1 MTTPTHTLGCQHPHP
16 KQAELRD
23 LLFRRPFDPGADG
36 HRRIFAEAGR
46 GGGKTL
52 IAALL
57 MLESAT
63 TFNRGLPHLWS
74 EPTYRDCIR
83 VFMRTWSYLVP
94 RDLWTFNKSD
104 MVVTLSPRIGGA
116 TIDLF
121 SRHSRDSES
130 EPRGPTYAGAVSD
143 EVAKDNSGKI
153 FKLVAPLLR
162 DPGAELLW
170 HLSITTP
177 RPGWYAQ
184 LLANSNDAKIRW
196 SSYDNTYIPPAVFD
210 GFSVDMTEDERRQ
223 EIFAEHVSL
232 AGLVWSEFAD
242 APHPAGNRHPHKF
255 DPRAPWTLA
264 CDIGNRSA
272 WLVIQ
277 TVAGLDS
284 PIDVI
289 VAEYQPDHGDTTAMV
304 ERISH
309 DYGYPAHVIA
319 GSDASDAH
327 RSTLTGSAHAVL
339 FRAAWPGA
347 RISWPTGANVSKER
361 QVWHAKARVC
371 HPRSRARLL
380 CVSDHLK
387 SHDRSKRRG
396 VLEMF
401 ASDSWPEA
409 GETGGAALLRKDKAR
424 NPQSVEDTRDAL
436 LYAMVCL
443 HPPRGGDPDWHRVA

>member
-1 MTTPTHTLGCQHPHP
+1 M
-16 KQAELRD
+16 
-23 LLFRRPFDPGADG
+23 DG

-74 EPTYRDCIR
+74 EPTYRDWIR
-83 VFMRTWSYLVP
+83 VFMRTWSMLVP

-104 MVVTLSPRIGGA
+104 MCVTLSPRIGGA

-143 EVAKDNSGKI
+143 EVAKDANGKI

-162 DPGAELLW
+162 DPGAKLLW

-184 LLANSNDAKIRW
+184 LLRASNDDKIRW
-196 SSYDNTYIPPAVFD
+196 SSYDNTYISKAVFD

-232 AGLVWSEFAD
+232 AGLVWSEYKD
-242 APHPAGNRHPHKF
+242 APSPAGNRHPHKF
-255 DPRAPWTLA
+255 DPRQPWSLA

-272 WLVIQ
+272 WLVMQ
-277 TVAGLDS
+277 TVASSSG
-284 PIDVI
+284 PVDVI
-289 VAEYQPDHGDTTAMV
+289 VAEYQPDHGDTTAMID
-304 ERISH
+304 RISR
-309 DYGYPAHVIA
+309 DYGYPSTVVA

-327 RSTLTGSAHAVL
+327 RSIQTGKLL
-339 FRAAWPGA
+339 FAPK
-347 RISWPTGANVSKER
+347 S
-361 QVWHAKARVC
+361 
-371 HPRSRARLL
+371 RLL
-380 CVSDHLK
+380 RCSIGKDRGPLRVHHVHLRHLSRRVRLKHRSGRHDLSRVSVQPTTRPALDPIRRLVSDHVGNRDVLK
-387 SHDRSKRRG
+387 GPVDVHVPLISLHRDFCCR
-396 VLEMF
+396 L
-401 ASDSWPEA
+401 
-409 GETGGAALLRKDKAR
+409 LLRR
-424 NPQSVEDTRDAL
+424 IRWSTRTSSAAHYSLL
-436 LYAMVCL
+436 LYLMS
-443 HPPRGGDPDWHRVA
+443 